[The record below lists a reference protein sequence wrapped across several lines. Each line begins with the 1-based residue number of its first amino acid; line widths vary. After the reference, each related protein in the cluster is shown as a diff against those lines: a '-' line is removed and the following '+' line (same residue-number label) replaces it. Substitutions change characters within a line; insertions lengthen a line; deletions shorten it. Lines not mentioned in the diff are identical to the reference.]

1 MNQSYI
7 NGERSIT
14 FRPIDVHD
22 LPILQ
27 VSLATKYGFNEGLSP
42 RTSARFMYNWILP
55 MPDLPIANQYI
66 ADHPQTSLFQFELL
80 SLASWTEQTGGN
92 SRILMRALESSGRPP
107 LFWKTQVKLQPL
119 VSRPWVG
126 DEDSESSEHNSPTH
140 IESPNIEE
148 EQEEIDEE
156 SLYHAQMDVWEM
168 NMIRSDNHS
177 VEEIQDFLN
186 QQIVCFELSEC
197 TAPPINTRA
206 PNTPGEMNL
215 SAVDDDMETSL

>member
-1 MNQSYI
+1 MNQSCI
-7 NGERSIT
+7 NGKKSIT

-80 SLASWTEQTGGN
+80 SLANWTEQTGGN

-107 LFWKTQVKLQPL
+107 LFWKTQVRLQPL
-119 VSRPWVG
+119 VNRPWAR
-126 DEDSESSEHNSPTH
+126 DEDLESSEQNSPPH
-140 IESPNIEE
+140 NESPNIEE

-168 NMIRSDNHS
+168 NMIRSDLHS
-177 VEEIQDFLN
+177 IQDIQDFLN
-186 QQIVCFELSEC
+186 ERIDCFELSQS
-197 TAPPINTRA
+197 TTLPINTRA
-206 PNTPGEMNL
+206 PNMPGEINL
-215 SAVDDDMETSL
+215 SAADDDIETSL

>member
-1 MNQSYI
+1 MNQGSI
-7 NGERSIT
+7 NGKKSIA
-14 FRPIDVHD
+14 FRPIEIHD

-27 VSLATKYGFNEGLSP
+27 AALATKYGFNEGLSP
-42 RTSARFMYNWILP
+42 RTIARFMYNCILP
-55 MPDLPIANQYI
+55 MPDLPIAKQYI

-119 VSRPWVG
+119 ANKSWVG
-126 DEDSESSEHNSPTH
+126 DEDLESSEHNSPTH

-156 SLYHAQMDVWEM
+156 SLYHTQMDVREM
-168 NMIRSDNHS
+168 NMIRSDHHS
-177 VEEIQDFLN
+177 IEEIQDFLN
-186 QQIVCFELSEC
+186 EQFVCFELSEC
-197 TAPPINTRA
+197 TAPPINTSA
-206 PNTPGEMNL
+206 PNTPGDMNL
-215 SAVDDDMETSL
+215 SAADDDMEASL